1 MLEIQMGSI
10 AMSNMSDG
18 ARVAKIDMLED
29 SREHAH
35 RAGIWADGDEIID
48 QSALEENWRTRE
60 RLTDAQWSRI
70 VRVLPGRVGARAGN
84 GGNARL
90 FVEAVLW
97 VAHTQ
102 AYWSDIPPEYGAW
115 HSNYI
120 RFVRWAKEGHWA
132 DVVMSMEELPESQ
145 RLLASMVNH
154 YLVKHRM
161 NRMRVKIK

>member
-1 MLEIQMGSI
+1 MN
-10 AMSNMSDG
+10 NMCDG
-18 ARVAKIDMLED
+18 GVVAVTSM
-29 SREHAH
+29 REGFTESEL
-35 RAGIWADGDEIID
+35 RAGLWSEGGGVID
-48 QSALEENWRTRE
+48 RTMLEENWRTRA

-90 FVEAVLW
+90 FIEAVLW

-102 AYWSDIPPEYGAW
+102 AYWSDIPSEYGAW

-120 RFVRWAKEGHWA
+120 RFVRWAKEGLWA
-132 DVVMSMEELPESQ
+132 DIVMSMDELPESQ
-145 RLLASMVNH
+145 RLLTSMVNH

-161 NRMRVKIK
+161 NQLRVKIK